1 MDSHEHHGHRLPVDP
16 DTEPVPPARRWDI
29 ALVVAAGGA
38 LGGAAR
44 HGLTTAWPAAA
55 GGVPWSTLAENV
67 LGSFLLGALMV
78 VLLEVREAPSR
89 YARPFLGVGV
99 LGGFTTFS
107 AYAAQVVS
115 LARDG
120 LVVAGTAYALG
131 TLLAALL
138 AAAGGIALTRRMLGV
153 LP

>member
-1 MDSHEHHGHRLPVDP
+1 MDSHQHHGRFLPVDP
-16 DTEPVPPARRWDI
+16 DTEPVPPARRWDL

-44 HGLTTAWPAAA
+44 WGLNAAWPTSGA
-55 GGVPWSTLAENV
+55 GTAWSTLAENV

-78 VLLEVREAPSR
+78 VLLEVRERPSR

-107 AYAAQVVS
+107 AYAVEVVV

-120 LVVAGTAYALG
+120 RVLAGTAYALG
-131 TLLAALL
+131 TLVAALL
-138 AAAGGIALTRRMLGV
+138 ATLAGVTLARRLAGV
-153 LP
+153 RP

>member
-1 MDSHEHHGHRLPVDP
+1 MDSHEHDGHRLPVDP
-16 DTEPVPPARRWDI
+16 DTEPVPPARRWDV
-29 ALVVAAGGA
+29 ALVVAAGG
-38 LGGAAR
+38 
-44 HGLTTAWPAAA
+44 PA
-55 GGVPWSTLAENV
+55 WSTLVENV
-67 LGSFLLGALMV
+67 LGSFLLGVVVV
-78 VLLEVREAPSR
+78 VLLEVRERPSR

-107 AYAAQVVS
+107 AYAGQVVT
-115 LARDG
+115 LAREG